1 VKRDSDKP
9 ALVVTPLRDPEATI
23 RELKR
28 RLRALKDEAA
38 KNEVIL
44 HKTQERELDLL
55 RAENLP
61 ALMRVL
67 VQGLR
72 DSYGLDAVTLTLLDP
87 QHEIRHLL
95 LGEGQRLEDFPAA
108 RFVDA
113 LPGALRPVVHA
124 RRPWLGTFSAA
135 VHADLF
141 PMHQTLRSIALI
153 PLVRQEHVSGLVNF
167 GSNDSRRFT
176 RTHATDFLAHLG
188 IIAAVCMENAINR
201 SRVLRSGLSDFLT
214 GWHNRRYLETRLK
227 EELARA
233 HRHSLNVSC
242 LLIDVDRFKQVN
254 DTHGHLAGDRM
265 LREIARRIETH
276 IRASDTAARFGGDEF
291 AILLAETGRAEAV
304 KLAERIRQ
312 TVNAESVALGNGVEH
327 VPSLSIGVATV
338 DPAHDKRDLKAVA
351 ESLLAEADA
360 HLYRAKAQGRNRVAA
375 S

>member
-1 VKRDSDKP
+1 VR
-9 ALVVTPLRDPEATI
+9 
-23 RELKR
+23 
-28 RLRALKDEAA
+28 
-38 KNEVIL
+38 
-44 HKTQERELDLL
+44 
-55 RAENLP
+55 
-61 ALMRVL
+61 
-67 VQGLR
+67 
-72 DSYGLDAVTLTLLDP
+72 Y
-87 QHEIRHLL
+87 
-95 LGEGQRLEDFPAA
+95 
-108 RFVDA
+108 VDA
-113 LPGALRPVVHA
+113 LPAELRPVVNA

-141 PMHQTLRSIALI
+141 PMHQSLRSVALI

-233 HRHSLNVSC
+233 HRHSLSVAC

-304 KLAERIRQ
+304 KLAERIRL
-312 TVNAESVALGNGVEH
+312 TVNAEPVVLGNGAQI
-327 VPSLSIGVATV
+327 VPSLSIGVAAV
-338 DPAHDKRDLKAVA
+338 DPAHDKRDLKAMA
-351 ESLLAEADA
+351 EALLAEADA